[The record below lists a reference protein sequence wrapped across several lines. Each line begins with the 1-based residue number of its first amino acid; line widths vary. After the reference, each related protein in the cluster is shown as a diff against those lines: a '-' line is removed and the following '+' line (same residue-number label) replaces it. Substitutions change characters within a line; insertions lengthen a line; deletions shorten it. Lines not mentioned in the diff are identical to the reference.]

1 MKIDLYT
8 KGILTVIAFALVI
21 IVAKD
26 IVPIEKAYA
35 HDGLSYGEVQS
46 LIYNSTIDE
55 SDIENIIEGC
65 SVYVDGGYGYI
76 NC

>member
-26 IVPIEKAYA
+26 IVPINKAYA
-35 HDGLSYGEVQS
+35 DGHCATSFELKMAVR
-46 LIYNSTIDE
+46 
-55 SDIENIIEGC
+55 DIKKHIRKF
-65 SVYVDGGYGYI
+65 SH
-76 NC
+76 